1 MALTFRSTRRSI
13 AMTSLLVWGLLC
25 VGLVVATSAEAETSF
40 TFRSRGFG
48 HGLGMSQYGAKG
60 FAEAGFGYEHILR
73 YYYGSAGTDPKTT
86 VPTLPSEP
94 TCYVNVDRDASASN
108 AGYTKAVWTL
118 RPGYAGGS
126 LKLEAGGVTRTIADG
141 LTTFTANGSNI
152 VVRDPSGATATYTG
166 TVSVS
171 GVGGNP
177 ALVQVIE
184 GTGAYSHTNV
194 RFRGT
199 MLLHSSSG
207 KIKLINRLSM
217 RDYLYGVVPRE
228 SPASWPAEQLK
239 AQAVAARSYALT
251 STRTELYTD
260 TRDQVYGGHSR
271 IANGV
276 VTAHEHAST
285 NSAVDATARQVV
297 AYDGKTV
304 RAYFFSTSGGHTEN
318 SENVWVSALPY
329 IRGVPD
335 PYELVSGAAY
345 HTWEQYTHDAA
356 TVRSR
361 LVSAGISSSSLPA
374 IISDIRVSKRG
385 VSGRVLEVVIRGAD
399 GSSRTFSGSNDMDRF
414 RRAVGSRP
422 STGYAVSDRWW
433 CVNPKTYRIAGTDR
447 YHTSVQAS
455 LQAFPPGSSKTAAT
469 AVIVG
474 GLAPADALAA
484 SGLAGAA
491 GGGPV
496 LLTPPS
502 SLDSRVRTEIARLG
516 VSTVYIVGGEG
527 VVGTQVETALLGI
540 PSVTRVVRLAGLDRY
555 ETAAAVFGEIARV
568 SGQPG
573 RAIVVNGESIVDGVV
588 VSGLAYARDLPVV
601 LVNPTSVPAASASAL
616 SGVSTSLVVG
626 GSGVVSDAVMSQ
638 LPGATR
644 IAAGNTRYHT
654 AALLGDYVVTHE
666 GFRWNRCY
674 VASGTSLVDA
684 LSIGPTSGESMHPVL
699 LAENYSFDLATQDRL
714 LTKKSVLGAVWMV
727 GGEGAL
733 SGWVQTRVEAT
744 LE

>member
-1 MALTFRSTRRSI
+1 MALAVRSTRRSI
-13 AMTSLLVWGLLC
+13 AITSLLVWGLLSA
-25 VGLVVATSAEAETSF
+25 GMVAAPPAQAEASF

-60 FAEAGFGYEHILR
+60 FAEAGFGYAHILR
-73 YYYGSAGTDPKTT
+73 YYYGNAGRDPKTT
-86 VPTLPSEP
+86 VLTLPSEP
-94 TCYVNVDRDASASN
+94 TRYVNVDQAASAGN
-108 AGYTKAVWTL
+108 AGYTKTVWTL
-118 RPGYAGGS
+118 RPGYAGGT
-126 LKLEAGGVTRTIADG
+126 LRLEAGGVTRTIGDG

-152 VVRDPSGATATYTG
+152 VVRDSSGATASYAG
-166 TVSVS
+166 TLSVS
-171 GVGGNP
+171 GIGGNP
-177 ALVQVIE
+177 ALAQVVE
-184 GTGAYSHTNV
+184 GTGAYNHPNV

-199 MLLHSSSG
+199 LLLQAVSG
-207 KIKLINRLSM
+207 KIKLVNRVSM

-228 SPASWPAEQLK
+228 SPASWPVEQLK

-271 IANGV
+271 IDKGV
-276 VTAHEHAST
+276 VFAHEFART

-297 AYDGKTV
+297 AYDGTPV

-335 PYELVSGAAY
+335 PYELSAGSTR
-345 HTWEQYTHDAA
+345 HTWTTQTFTASE
-356 TVRSR
+356 VRTR
-361 LVSAGISSSSLPA
+361 LLAQSIPSGLVPA
-374 IISDIRVSKRG
+374 QIADIRVVARG
-385 VSGRVLEVVIRGAD
+385 VSGRPTRIELVSSTGDKTYIE
-399 GSSRTFSGSNDMDRF
+399 GSTNLDRF
-414 RRAVGSRP
+414 KRAFGW
-422 STGYAVSDRWW
+422 GDRWF
-433 CVNPKTYRIAGTDR
+433 VVTPKTYRIAGTDR

-474 GLAPADALAA
+474 GSAPADALAA

-502 SLDSRVRTEIARLG
+502 SLDSRVRNEIARLG

-527 VVGTQVETALLGI
+527 VVERTVEAALGGI
-540 PSVTRVVRLAGLDRY
+540 PGVTKVVRLGGLDRY
-555 ETAAAVFGEIARV
+555 ETAAAVFGEIVRV

-588 VSGLAYARDLPVV
+588 AAGLAYARGLPVV
-601 LVNPTSVPAASASAL
+601 LVNSTSVPPSSATAL
-616 SGVSTSLVVG
+616 SGVSTALVVG
-626 GSGVVSDAVMSQ
+626 GSGVVSDAVMSEI
-638 LPGATR
+638 PGASR
-644 IAAGNTRYHT
+644 VAAGENRYHT
-654 AALLGDYVVTHE
+654 AALLGDYIVTHE

-684 LSIGPTSGESMHPVL
+684 LAIGPTSGESLHPVL
-699 LAENYSFDLATQDRL
+699 LAENYSFDFATQDRL
-714 LTKKSVLGAVWMV
+714 LTKKGVLGAVWMV